1 MTKSAK
7 PTNLEQ
13 ISDDLLYREYERR
26 EKIRK
31 DREEADRREAER
43 REAER
48 RASLAML
55 IEENFALILALVPEH
70 GRTSCSDA
78 YPSNHDRC
86 TRCNLLTIQAGS
98 FCETIDF
105 EFTLEVTRRA

>member
-1 MTKSAK
+1 MTKNVK
-7 PTNLEQ
+7 TPNLEQ
-13 ISDDLLYREYERR
+13 VSDDLLYREYERR

-48 RASLAML
+48 RSRLAML

-70 GRTSCSDA
+70 GRTSCSDGN
-78 YPSNHDRC
+78 PINHGRC
-86 TRCNLLTIQAGS
+86 TRCSLLEIQAGS
-98 FCETIDF
+98 FFEINDF
-105 EFTLEVTRRA
+105 DFCLEVTRRA